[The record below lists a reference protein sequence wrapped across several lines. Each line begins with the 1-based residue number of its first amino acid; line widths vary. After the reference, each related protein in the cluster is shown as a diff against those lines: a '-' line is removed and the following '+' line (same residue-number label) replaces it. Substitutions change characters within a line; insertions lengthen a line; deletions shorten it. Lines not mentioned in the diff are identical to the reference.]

1 MDERDDAL
9 FGTMIKIENK
19 DLFVDLRR
27 NSNGVYLKLSERK
40 GTVRNTVLIPA
51 SGILRLK
58 NVLEEALQISMKNVK
73 ISAERKQRIA
83 ENPEVT
89 TRSVYVQG
97 LAWSTTNEGLAAYFS
112 TAGNIVNANV
122 LYRTRGGRTR
132 SLGCAVVEYQTA
144 DEALN
149 ALEVLNNTELDG
161 RMITCREDRVVPTD
175 GETARY
181 NEEDD
186 HVEDEDD
193 RAVAAATARVSFK
206 LKNNAPPSS
215 FSDPNSGGGTGAGG
229 NRVLEPNKVFVTS
242 LPWKVTAEDL
252 VIIFGS
258 VGPVVS
264 ANVLSTNKGRSLG
277 HAIIEYTQP
286 QVAIEAI
293 KRINGREL
301 DGRTL
306 IVKEYYL

>member
-1 MDERDDAL
+1 MKSFYSCSASTHYNQLSSSCRPTTYQII
-9 FGTMIKIENK
+9 G
-19 DLFVDLRR
+19 FVS
-27 NSNGVYLKLSERK
+27 NSS
-40 GTVRNTVLIPA
+40 
-51 SGILRLK
+51 S
-58 NVLEEALQISMKNVK
+58 S
-73 ISAERKQRIA
+73 S
-83 ENPEVT
+83 
-89 TRSVYVQG
+89 S
-97 LAWSTTNEGLAAYFS
+97 
-112 TAGNIVNANV
+112 
-122 LYRTRGGRTR
+122 GRTR

-175 GETARY
+175 GETVRY
-181 NEEDD
+181 NGEDDD

-193 RAVAAATARVSFK
+193 RAIAAATARVSFK
-206 LKNNAPPSS
+206 LKNKAPSS
-215 FSDPNSGGGTGAGG
+215 SSDPNSGGTPTGAGG

-242 LPWKVTAEDL
+242 LPWKVSAEDL
-252 VIIFGS
+252 AIIFGS

-264 ANVLSTNKGRSLG
+264 ANVLTTSKGRSLG

-286 QVAIEAI
+286 LVAIEAI

-306 IVKEYYL
+306 IVKEYYQ